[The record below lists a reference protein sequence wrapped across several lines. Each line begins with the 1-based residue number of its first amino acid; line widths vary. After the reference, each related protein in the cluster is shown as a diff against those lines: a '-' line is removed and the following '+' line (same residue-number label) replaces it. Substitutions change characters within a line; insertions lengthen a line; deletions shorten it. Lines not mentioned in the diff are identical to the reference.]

1 MTETKTFF
9 TEEHEWVKV
18 IEGNLVRIGITEH
31 AQEQLGDI
39 VFVDFT
45 ADMGP
50 VSKGDDIVTVESVK
64 SVSDVY
70 APVSGTVV
78 DKNELLNDAPETIN
92 SSPMDEGWM
101 VELELLDAAELD
113 ELMDLA
119 AYEAFVAEEEN

>member
-1 MTETKTFF
+1 MTEKNIYF

-18 IEGNLVRIGITEH
+18 VDGNTARIGITEH

-39 VFVDFT
+39 VFIDYVT
-45 ADMGP
+45 ELGN

-70 APVSGTVV
+70 SPVSGEITKQNDV
-78 DKNELLNDAPETIN
+78 LNDSPETVN
-92 SSPMDEGWM
+92 ESAMVEGWM
-101 VELELLDAAELD
+101 IEIELSDSSELS
-113 ELMDLA
+113 ELMDQV